1 MAKSFLRVPGTYLL
15 LSTLMMTTSMRAQEP
30 SPSGLGKK
38 PDELRQ
44 PVRVLSEPASHQFW
58 DKTNLALFAGVG
70 VSRALDYT
78 STGYFRARRVEE
90 GLLTNRIVENK
101 PLFAVIEAA
110 GVAASI
116 GVAYWLHRGHRHKL
130 ERWVSIVH
138 IGVSA
143 FGDIRNYS
151 LPKYPV
157 NASLP

>member
-15 LSTLMMTTSMRAQEP
+15 LTTLMMATGIGAQDS
-30 SPSGLGKK
+30 SPNGLGKK

-44 PVRVLSEPASHQFW
+44 PVRARSEPASHQFW

-78 STGYFRARRVEE
+78 STGYFRARHIEE
-90 GLLTNRIVENK
+90 GLLTTRIVENK
-101 PLFAVIEAA
+101 PLFAGIEAA
-110 GVAASI
+110 GIAASI
-116 GVAYWLHRGHRHKL
+116 GVAYWLHRARRHKL
-130 ERWVSIVH
+130 ERWVSMVH

-151 LPKYPV
+151 LPK
-157 NASLP
+157 